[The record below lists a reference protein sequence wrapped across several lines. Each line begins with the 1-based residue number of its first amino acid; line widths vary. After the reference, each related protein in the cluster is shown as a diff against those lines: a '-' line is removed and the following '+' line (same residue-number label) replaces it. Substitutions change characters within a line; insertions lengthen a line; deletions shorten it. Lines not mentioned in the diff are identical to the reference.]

1 MKEPTAKQSEELTD
15 DQWCRETANTYGV
28 DTARTEEDYKELT
41 QRRTPDKTRDD
52 ALQYFMEVAGDKF
65 DAGQKEHGGSLDERV
80 SEVDIDDEIIDL
92 WFYVQS
98 LSEKHRV
105 QIVDLCF
112 TITKLEAEV
121 ERWKER
127 AKR

>member
-1 MKEPTAKQSEELTD
+1 MKKLTTEQLKELAD

-28 DTARTEEDYKELT
+28 DTARTEEEYKELT
-41 QRRTPDKTRDD
+41 KLRTPDKIRDD
-52 ALQYFMEVAGDKF
+52 ALQYFMETAGDKF
-65 DAGQKEHGGSLDERV
+65 DAGQKEHGGSLDIRV
-80 SEVDIDDEIIDL
+80 SEVDINDEITDL

-127 AKR
+127 AQR

>member
-1 MKEPTAKQSEELTD
+1 MKEPTTGTAYGV
-15 DQWCRETANTYGV
+15 ETAG
-28 DTARTEEDYKELT
+28 TEEDYKELT
-41 QRRTPDKTRDD
+41 QRRTPDKIRDD
-52 ALQYFMEVAGDKF
+52 ALQYFTEVAGDKF

-127 AKR
+127 AQR

>member
-1 MKEPTAKQSEELTD
+1 MKELTD

-28 DTARTEEDYKELT
+28 DTARTEEEYKELT
-41 QRRTPDKTRDD
+41 KSRTTPDKTRDD

-80 SEVDIDDEIIDL
+80 SEVDIENEIIDL

-112 TITKLEAEV
+112 TITKLEADV

-127 AKR
+127 AQR

>member
-1 MKEPTAKQSEELTD
+1 MKELTTGSTYD
-15 DQWCRETANTYGV
+15 VETAG
-28 DTARTEEDYKELT
+28 TEEEYKELT
-41 QRRTPDKTRDD
+41 KLRTPDKIRDD
-52 ALQYFMEVAGDKF
+52 ALQYFMETAGDKF
-65 DAGQKEHGGSLDERV
+65 NAGQEEHGGSLDERV

-98 LSEKHRV
+98 FSEKHRV

-127 AKR
+127 AQR

>member
-1 MKEPTAKQSEELTD
+1 MKELTTGSTYD
-15 DQWCRETANTYGV
+15 VETAG
-28 DTARTEEDYKELT
+28 TEEEYKELT
-41 QRRTPDKTRDD
+41 KLRTPDKNRDD
-52 ALQYFMEVAGDKF
+52 AIQYFMETAGDKF
-65 DAGQKEHGGSLDERV
+65 DAGQQEHGGSLDARV
-80 SEVDIDDEIIDL
+80 STADIDDEIIDI

-112 TITKLEAEV
+112 TITKLEADV

-127 AKR
+127 AQR

>member
-1 MKEPTAKQSEELTD
+1 MKEPTAKQSEELTER
-15 DQWCRETANTYGV
+15 QWCIETANTYGV
-28 DTARTEEDYKELT
+28 DTARTEEEYKELT
-41 QRRTPDKTRDD
+41 KSRTPDKARDD

-80 SEVDIDDEIIDL
+80 SEVDIENEIIDL

-112 TITKLEAEV
+112 TITKLEEEV